1 MAKSNKILVT
11 RNAQGDILD
20 VASTA
25 DVEILTI
32 TDTEQG
38 GITADVYK
46 ATKLDRASF
55 REQAWDALAVGL
67 DSSAAEEHDVNLKVS
82 TIKFLHHL

>member
-38 GITADVYK
+38 GISADVYAASK
-46 ATKLDRASF
+46 SDRANF
-55 REQAWDALAVGL
+55 REKAWDALAIGL
-67 DSSAAEEHDVNLKVS
+67 DSSAAEEHDVKLKVS
-82 TIKFLHHL
+82 TIKFLHQL